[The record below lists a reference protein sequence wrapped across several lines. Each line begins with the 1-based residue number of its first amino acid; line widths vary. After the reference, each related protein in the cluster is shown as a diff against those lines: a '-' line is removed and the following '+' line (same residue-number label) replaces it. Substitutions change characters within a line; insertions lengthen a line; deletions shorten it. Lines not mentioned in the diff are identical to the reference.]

1 MTSLLTYRN
10 RDLCKTPPFAQF
22 LCLPCEMRSQFLWGQ
37 AQILILKILHVF
49 LWLKFSPSLNLNP
62 AKSGKHFSKVSNQK
76 GLTILEIIVTIV
88 IAAILGT
95 VLVQV
100 MSTSLTRSS
109 VPITLLQNTYSISQI
124 IEEMTADYEE
134 LYENVNEKEYDIS
147 TLKTFIEN
155 GNVSS
160 NTPYYGPYS
169 LDIDYI
175 EFDASHN
182 EIASVDDRVLKV
194 TVTSNNQSLTV
205 LFTT

>member
-22 LCLPCEMRSQFLWGQ
+22 LCL

-49 LWLKFSPSLNLNP
+49 LWLKFSPSLNLN
-62 AKSGKHFSKVSNQK
+62 KIEHFSKVSNQK

-109 VPITLLQNTYSISQI
+109 VPITLLQNIYSISQI
-124 IEEMTADYEE
+124 IEEMTADYEG
-134 LYENVNEKEYDIS
+134 LYDEDVKEYDIS
-147 TLKTFIEN
+147 TLKTYIEN

-169 LDIDYI
+169 LDIGYI
-175 EFDASHN
+175 EFDASYN
-182 EIASVDDRVLKV
+182 EIADTSGDDRSLKV

-205 LFTT
+205 LFTK

>member
-1 MTSLLTYRN
+1 MIT
-10 RDLCKTPPFAQF
+10 K
-22 LCLPCEMRSQFLWGQ
+22 
-37 AQILILKILHVF
+37 LH
-49 LWLKFSPSLNLNP
+49 SIINDR
-62 AKSGKHFSKVSNQK
+62 

-109 VPITLLQNTYSISQI
+109 IPITLLQNTYSISQI

-134 LYENVNEKEYDIS
+134 LYDENEREYDIS
-147 TLKTFIEN
+147 TLKTYIEN

-169 LDIDYI
+169 LDYIDYI
-175 EFDASHN
+175 KFDASYN
-182 EIASVDDRVLKV
+182 EIADASGDDIILKAII
-194 TVTSNNQSLTV
+194 SANNQSITV
-205 LFTT
+205 LFTK

>member
-1 MTSLLTYRN
+1 MIT
-10 RDLCKTPPFAQF
+10 K
-22 LCLPCEMRSQFLWGQ
+22 
-37 AQILILKILHVF
+37 LH
-49 LWLKFSPSLNLNP
+49 SITNDR
-62 AKSGKHFSKVSNQK
+62 

-88 IAAILGT
+88 VAAILGT

-147 TLKTFIEN
+147 TLKTYIEN

-160 NTPYYGPYS
+160 NTPFYGPYS
-169 LDIDYI
+169 LDYIDYI
-175 EFDASHN
+175 EFDASYN
-182 EIASVDDRVLKV
+182 EIADTSGDDRSLKV

-205 LFTT
+205 LFTK

>member
-1 MTSLLTYRN
+1 MGKRG
-10 RDLCKTPPFAQF
+10 RFA
-22 LCLPCEMRSQFLWGQ
+22 
-37 AQILILKILHVF
+37 
-49 LWLKFSPSLNLNP
+49 
-62 AKSGKHFSKVSNQK
+62 KVSNQK

-100 MSTSLTRSS
+100 MSTSLTQSS

-134 LYENVNEKEYDIS
+134 LYDENEKKYDIS
-147 TLKTFIEN
+147 TLKTYIEN

-169 LDIDYI
+169 VDEIDYI
-175 EFDASHN
+175 RFDASEN
-182 EIASVDDRVLKV
+182 QELDSSGDNNILKV
-194 TVTSNNQSLTV
+194 SISSNNQSLTV
-205 LFTT
+205 LFTK

>member
-1 MTSLLTYRN
+1 MTTIFYSIINDR
-10 RDLCKTPPFAQF
+10 
-22 LCLPCEMRSQFLWGQ
+22 
-37 AQILILKILHVF
+37 
-49 LWLKFSPSLNLNP
+49 
-62 AKSGKHFSKVSNQK
+62 

-169 LDIDYI
+169 LDYIDYI
-175 EFDASHN
+175 EFDASYN
-182 EIASVDDRVLKV
+182 EIADTSGDNNILKV
-194 TVTSNNQSLTV
+194 SISSNNQSLTV
-205 LFTT
+205 LFTK

>member
-1 MTSLLTYRN
+1 MIT
-10 RDLCKTPPFAQF
+10 K
-22 LCLPCEMRSQFLWGQ
+22 
-37 AQILILKILHVF
+37 LH
-49 LWLKFSPSLNLNP
+49 SIINDR
-62 AKSGKHFSKVSNQK
+62 

-109 VPITLLQNTYSISQI
+109 VPITLLQNTYSINQI

-147 TLKTFIEN
+147 TLKTYIEN

-169 LDIDYI
+169 LDYIDYI
-175 EFDASHN
+175 KFDASYD
-182 EIASVDDRVLKV
+182 EILDTSGDDIILKV
-194 TVTSNNQSLTV
+194 TVSSNNQSLTV
-205 LFTT
+205 LFTK

>member
-22 LCLPCEMRSQFLWGQ
+22 LCLPCEMRSLFLWGL

-49 LWLKFSPSLNLNP
+49 LWLKFSPSLNLN
-62 AKSGKHFSKVSNQK
+62 KIEHVSKVSNQK

-109 VPITLLQNTYSISQI
+109 VPITRLQNTYSINQI

-147 TLKTFIEN
+147 TLKTYIEN

-169 LDIDYI
+169 LDEIDYI
-175 EFDASHN
+175 RFDASDIQELDPSGDN
-182 EIASVDDRVLKV
+182 NILKV
-194 TVTSNNQSLTV
+194 SISSNNQSLTV
-205 LFTT
+205 LFTK

>member
-1 MTSLLTYRN
+1 MIT
-10 RDLCKTPPFAQF
+10 K
-22 LCLPCEMRSQFLWGQ
+22 
-37 AQILILKILHVF
+37 LH
-49 LWLKFSPSLNLNP
+49 SIINDR
-62 AKSGKHFSKVSNQK
+62 

-88 IAAILGT
+88 VAAILGT

-109 VPITLLQNTYSISQI
+109 VPITLLQNTYSINQI

-147 TLKTFIEN
+147 TLKTYIEN

-169 LDIDYI
+169 LDYIDYI
-175 EFDASHN
+175 KFDASYD
-182 EIASVDDRVLKV
+182 EILDTSGDDIILKV
-194 TVTSNNQSLTV
+194 TVSSNNQSLTV
-205 LFTT
+205 LFTK

>member
-1 MTSLLTYRN
+1 MITKLYSITNDR
-10 RDLCKTPPFAQF
+10 
-22 LCLPCEMRSQFLWGQ
+22 
-37 AQILILKILHVF
+37 
-49 LWLKFSPSLNLNP
+49 
-62 AKSGKHFSKVSNQK
+62 

-109 VPITLLQNTYSISQI
+109 VPITLLQNTYSITQI

-147 TLKTFIEN
+147 TLKTYIEN

-169 LDIDYI
+169 LDSIGYI
-175 EFDASHN
+175 EFDASYN
-182 EIASVDDRVLKV
+182 EIADSSGDNGVLKV

-205 LFTT
+205 LFTK

>member
-1 MTSLLTYRN
+1 MTLLLAYRN
-10 RDLCKTPPFAQF
+10 RDLCKTPPFVQF
-22 LCLPCEMRSQFLWGQ
+22 LCR
-37 AQILILKILHVF
+37 AQILILKILNVF
-49 LWLKFSPSLNLNP
+49 LWLKLSPSLNLN
-62 AKSGKHFSKVSNQK
+62 KIEHFSKVSNQK

-109 VPITLLQNTYSISQI
+109 VPITLLKNTYSISQI

-134 LYENVNEKEYDIS
+134 LYDEYVKKYDIS

-169 LDIDYI
+169 LDYIGYI
-175 EFDASHN
+175 EFGASYN
-182 EIASVDDRVLKV
+182 EIADTSGDNRVLKV
-194 TVTSNNQSLTV
+194 TVTSNNQPLTV
-205 LFTT
+205 LFTK

>member
-22 LCLPCEMRSQFLWGQ
+22 LCLPCEMRSLFLWGL

-49 LWLKFSPSLNLNP
+49 LWLKFSPSLNLN
-62 AKSGKHFSKVSNQK
+62 KIEHFSKVSNQK

-100 MSTSLTRSS
+100 MSTSLTQSS
-109 VPITLLQNTYSISQI
+109 VPITLLQNTYSINQI

-147 TLKTFIEN
+147 TLKT
-155 GNVSS
+155 
-160 NTPYYGPYS
+160 
-169 LDIDYI
+169 YI
-175 EFDASHN
+175 ETNSPN
-182 EIASVDDRVLKV
+182 YGTYSVDEIKYIRFNASNIEEDDGTGDDNILKV
-194 TVTSNNQSLTV
+194 TISSNNQSLTV
-205 LFTT
+205 LFTK

>member
-1 MTSLLTYRN
+1 MITKLYSITNDR
-10 RDLCKTPPFAQF
+10 
-22 LCLPCEMRSQFLWGQ
+22 
-37 AQILILKILHVF
+37 
-49 LWLKFSPSLNLNP
+49 
-62 AKSGKHFSKVSNQK
+62 

-88 IAAILGT
+88 VAAILGT

-109 VPITLLQNTYSISQI
+109 VPITLLQNTYSINQI

-147 TLKTFIEN
+147 TLKTYIEN

-169 LDIDYI
+169 LDYIDYI
-175 EFDASHN
+175 EFDASYN
-182 EIASVDDRVLKV
+182 EIADTSGDNNILKV
-194 TVTSNNQSLTV
+194 SISSNNQSLTV
-205 LFTT
+205 LFTK

>member
-1 MTSLLTYRN
+1 MTT
-10 RDLCKTPPFAQF
+10 K
-22 LCLPCEMRSQFLWGQ
+22 
-37 AQILILKILHVF
+37 LH
-49 LWLKFSPSLNLNP
+49 SIINDS
-62 AKSGKHFSKVSNQK
+62 

-88 IAAILGT
+88 VAAILGT

-109 VPITLLQNTYSISQI
+109 VPITLLQNTYSINQI

-147 TLKTFIEN
+147 TLKTYIEN

-169 LDIDYI
+169 LDYIDYI
-175 EFDASHN
+175 KFDASYN
-182 EIASVDDRVLKV
+182 EIADASGDDIILKAII
-194 TVTSNNQSLTV
+194 SANNQSITV
-205 LFTT
+205 LFTK